1 MEDPDKSD
9 SNTEAIMILHGQ
21 GSVNSV
27 IQQNHRGLR
36 FLTSVCS
43 SILSMVDFVLRLAH
57 PRSQSKCFHSQF
69 HLMKPNQKERREE
82 ECDVAWLFLV
92 EQFI

>member
-9 SNTEAIMILHGQ
+9 SNTEAIMILHSQ

-27 IQQNHRGLR
+27 IQQNHRRLR

-57 PRSQSKCFHSQF
+57 PRSQSKC
-69 HLMKPNQKERREE
+69 
-82 ECDVAWLFLV
+82 
-92 EQFI
+92 